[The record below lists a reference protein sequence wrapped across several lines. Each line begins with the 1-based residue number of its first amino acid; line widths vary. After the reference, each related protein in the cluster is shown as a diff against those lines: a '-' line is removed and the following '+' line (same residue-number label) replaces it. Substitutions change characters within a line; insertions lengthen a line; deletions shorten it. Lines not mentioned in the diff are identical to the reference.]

1 MEISGIIVGAGKS
14 RRFGSSG
21 KVFLK
26 IKDIPVIYYSIE
38 QFLKSSFIKEVIVVL
53 NEDNLKNG
61 NEYANLKK
69 VKVIKG
75 GETRAESVREGVKVA
90 RYGFVLIHDAV
101 RPLITGDFIQSIV
114 SSYSDDIDGV
124 IPGIDVKYTI
134 KEKDNENFV
143 KRTLPRH
150 LLVEIQT
157 PQLFKK
163 SSLEKVYNKFSL
175 DNITDEAMLIERS
188 GGKVKIVKGLE
199 ENIKITTPLDLLFI
213 EGALTKR
220 KK

>member
-14 RRFGSSG
+14 RRFGSSD

-75 GETRAESVREGVKVA
+75 GETRAESVREGVKAA

-175 DNITDEAMLIERS
+175 DNITDEAMLIEMS

>member
-75 GETRAESVREGVKVA
+75 GETRAESVREGVKAA

-175 DNITDEAMLIERS
+175 DNITDEAMLIEMS
-188 GGKVKIVKGLE
+188 GGKVRIVKGLE